1 MQVNISF
8 YWKQLHYIFAMF
20 SKILLN
26 LGFRCTT
33 IAPPSIDITRYLN
46 QAPGWEEDCSKVA
59 KLMHE
64 VGLLYA
70 FDPRVD
76 HAKNNAFLDQM
87 EEYFEVR
94 SKQYERGIKNLDVS
108 TDGDLP
114 VGLKFIYN

>member
-1 MQVNISF
+1 
-8 YWKQLHYIFAMF
+8 MF

-26 LGFRCTT
+26 SSFRCTT

-46 QAPGWEEDCSKVA
+46 LAPGWEEDCSRVA

-64 VGLLYA
+64 VGLLYV

-76 HAKNNAFLDQM
+76 HTKNNQFLDLM

-94 SKQYERGIKNLDVS
+94 SQQYERGVKNLDVS
-108 TDGDLP
+108 IDGDLP
-114 VGLKFIYN
+114 VGLKSIYS